1 MVAAMVRTF
10 AFFVP
15 PLGLLRTAIVGGCAL
30 ALILA
35 DRALPL
41 LSG

>member
-1 MVAAMVRTF
+1 MARTF
-10 AFFVP
+10 AYFAP
-15 PLGLLRTAIVGGCAL
+15 PLDVLRTAIVGGCAL

-41 LSG
+41 LGQ

>member
-1 MVAAMVRTF
+1 MTRALPSLAL
-10 AFFVP
+10 
-15 PLGLLRTAIVGGCAL
+15 PLPLDVLRTAIVGGCAI

-41 LSG
+41 LGQ